1 MRSILNALQEGRLF
15 ELPDTDKAR
24 ALEFLAR
31 ILDANPDIEVGT
43 DAIDAVQQREQECN
57 TGIGLGVAVPHVRA
71 KREEGELFCAIG
83 WSQQGIEYG
92 APDGE
97 RVHLVFMY
105 YIPGAQK
112 NVYLKEASILVKA
125 IKKSGGI
132 KPITHTDNLNVV
144 RNLLLDWVTAG
155 LGETGPEAV
164 ARMIKLEVKQAQA
177 VIPTPGPVLP
187 IEAAAVPARAA
198 VKVITFTVL
207 VAPPSGSFVLV
218 QDPDWAAE
226 MEKANN
232 LAQRLASGTPF
243 TVAGRQVFITGITGY
258 PAGRVLYQCVAVT
271 STP

>member
-15 ELPDTDKAR
+15 ELASSDKDS

-43 DAIDAVQQREQECN
+43 DAIEAVKQREQECN

-83 WSQQGIEYG
+83 WSQLGLDYG
-92 APDGE
+92 AADGE
-97 RVHLVFMY
+97 HVHLVFMY

-112 NVYLKEASILVKA
+112 NVYLKEVSILVKA

-132 KPITHTDNLNVV
+132 EPIQHAPDLTVV

-164 ARMIKLEVKQAQA
+164 ARMIKLEVKHAQ
-177 VIPTPGPVLP
+177 
-187 IEAAAVPARAA
+187 AAAVPAAVSPTEVPETSLRAA
-198 VKVITFTVL
+198 SKVTIFSIL
-207 VAPPSGSFVLV
+207 VAPPNGTFVLA
-218 QDPDWAAE
+218 QDAGLGTA
-226 MEKANN
+226 MEKENG
-232 LAQRLASGTPF
+232 LAQRLAVGAPF
-243 TVAGRQVFITGITGY
+243 PVAGRQVFVTGSLPY
-258 PAGRVLYQCVAVT
+258 PGGRVLYQCVAVAT
-271 STP
+271 AP